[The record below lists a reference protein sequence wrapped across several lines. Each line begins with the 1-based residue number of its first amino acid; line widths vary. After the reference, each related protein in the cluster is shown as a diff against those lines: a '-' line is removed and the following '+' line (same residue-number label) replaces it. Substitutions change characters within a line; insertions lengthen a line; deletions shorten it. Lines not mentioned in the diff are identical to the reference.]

1 MAKKVV
7 IIGSGFGGLSTAG
20 ILAKAGYEVSVYE
33 KNEQIG
39 GRASVLEEGGYKFD
53 MGPSWYLM
61 SEIFE
66 HYFGLLGEK
75 VSDYLDLRL
84 LTPSYRIFFK
94 DNKNLSEP
102 VDIYSDIAKSLTVFE
117 KIEPGVTK
125 NFLKFLDESEFKYD
139 VSLRSFLYKN
149 YDSVLDFINSDTLK
163 YGYKL
168 NIFKKMQKYVEKYFK
183 TPEMQKIMQ
192 YTLVFLGSS
201 PYNTPAIYS
210 VMTHVDFNGGVFF
223 PMGGLRS
230 LVEALEKVCK
240 KNGVKFFVN
249 SAVSKIIT
257 RDGEAKGI
265 MMENGE
271 VIEADIVVSNADIEF
286 TEKMLLQ
293 KPDRTYSDK
302 YWQTRVGTP
311 SGFIMYLG
319 VNKLLPML
327 KHHTFVFAPD
337 WNKGFEEIFDTHKMP
352 IDPSI
357 YICNA
362 NKTDPSLAPA
372 GKENLFILVPVSNK
386 LNFSEEQKQQ
396 FGDSIINT
404 IGKQIGVENLKE
416 YVEYKKYF
424 MPEDFK
430 TRYNSLN
437 HSALGLAHTV
447 MQTGYFRPNNVS
459 KKVKNLYYTGQ
470 CTNPG
475 TGVPMCMISG
485 ELVYKRIIGEKSGK
499 PLKDV

>member
-1 MAKKVV
+1 MSKKVV

-20 ILAKAGYEVSVYE
+20 ILAKAGYEVEVYE

-39 GRASVLEEGGYKFD
+39 GRASVIEEKGYKFD

-61 SEIFE
+61 HEIFE
-66 HYFGLLGEK
+66 HYFSLLDEK
-75 VSDYLDLRL
+75 IEDYLDLKL
-84 LTPSYRIFFK
+84 LSPSYRIYFK
-94 DNKNLSEP
+94 DNDKVTEP
-102 VDIYSDIAKSLTVFE
+102 VDIFSDITKSLEVFE
-117 KIEPGVTK
+117 KLEPGSSEK
-125 NFLKFLDESEFKYD
+125 FLQFLKESEFKYD

-230 LVEALEKVCK
+230 LVDALEKVCN
-240 KNGVKFFVN
+240 KNGVKFMVN
-249 SAVSKIIT
+249 SPVEKIIT
-257 RDGEAKGI
+257 SNGKATGI
-265 MMENGE
+265 KLTNGKI
-271 VIEADIVVSNADIEF
+271 VNADIVVSNADMEF
-286 TEKMLLQ
+286 TEKKLLQ
-293 KPDRTYSDK
+293 KSERTYSDK
-302 YWQTRVGTP
+302 YWNSRVGTP

-319 VNKLLPML
+319 INRELPML

-337 WNKGFEEIFDTHKMP
+337 WNTGFAEIFDTHKIP
-352 IDPSI
+352 SDPSI

-362 NKTDPSLAPA
+362 NKTDSTLAPK
-372 GKENLFILVPVSNK
+372 GKENLFILVPVSRH
-386 LNFSEEQKQQ
+386 LEFTEEQKNQ
-396 FGDSIINT
+396 FGDKILDV
-404 IGKQIGVENLKE
+404 IGKEIGVENLKD
-416 YVEYKKYF
+416 YIEYKKYF
-424 MPEDFK
+424 MPEEFG
-430 TRYNSLN
+430 TRYNSMN
-437 HSALGLAHTV
+437 HSALGLAHTI
-447 MQTGYFRPNNVS
+447 MQTGYFRPNNIS
-459 KKVKNLYYTGQ
+459 KKIKDLYYVGQ

-485 ELVYKRIIGEKSGK
+485 ELVYKRIINEKTGK
-499 PLKDV
+499 KLKHV